1 MPGLSVIIKKEM
13 SDAVSNRTF
22 LLSLG
27 VLIFILL
34 FSGYAAGRQFQLNVS
49 WGNMDTSSPFLTV
62 IAYLVPNINLL
73 GALVAVVYGF
83 NSINKERTEGSLKV
97 MLSYP
102 IFRDQVM
109 LGKLLAGLFII
120 SIVTV
125 VSFTM
130 SLGLFLWFSNILLKP
145 DMILRFSIF
154 TLLTILL
161 LIGWLG
167 ISMFLSQVFKDPKT
181 TLLVMFLVV
190 GLLNSNLFS
199 YVGQILSHIVYGSA
213 YFLSNG
219 VVEYNAQ
226 LGELSNFINY
236 LPPPMGYQIVS
247 YNVAMPYT
255 YSIVGNQQVLAPN
268 DLWNVFVNFGYSIGL
283 LVVVPIL
290 AFVGNYILF
299 TRRDIT

>member
-1 MPGLSVIIKKEM
+1 MPGLSLIIRKEI

-34 FSGYAAGRQFQLNVS
+34 FSGYAAGIQFQQYIS
-49 WGNMDTSSPFLTV
+49 WGIYDTTGPYLTV

-125 VSFTM
+125 VSFTI
-130 SLGLFLWFSNILLKP
+130 SLGVFLWFSNILLKP
-145 DMILRFSIF
+145 DMILRYSIF

-161 LIGWLG
+161 LSGWLG
-167 ISMFLSQVFKDPKT
+167 ISMLLSQVFKDPKT
-181 TLLVMFLVV
+181 TLLIMFLVV

-213 YFLSNG
+213 YYLSNG
-219 VVEYNAQ
+219 VVEYNPQ
-226 LGELSNFINY
+226 LGALSTFIYY
-236 LPPPMGYQIVS
+236 LPPPQGYQIVS
-247 YNVAMPYT
+247 YNIAMPYT
-255 YSIVGNQQVLAPN
+255 YTFIGNQMVYSPN
-268 DLWNVFVNFGYSIGL
+268 ELWNVFVNYVYSIGIL
-283 LVVVPIL
+283 IVVPIL
-290 AFVGNYILF
+290 TFVGNYLLF
-299 TRRDIT
+299 TRKDIT

>member
-1 MPGLSVIIKKEM
+1 MPGLSIIIKKEM
-13 SDAVSNRTF
+13 SDSVSNRTF

-27 VLIFILL
+27 VLMFLLL
-34 FSGYAAGRQFQLNVS
+34 FSGYAAGKQFQQYISYGGYETERPN
-49 WGNMDTSSPFLTV
+49 LTL

-73 GALVAVVYGF
+73 GALVTVVYGF

-109 LGKLLAGLFII
+109 LGKLLAGLFIV
-120 SIVTV
+120 SIVTI
-125 VSFTM
+125 VSFAL
-130 SLGLFLWFSNILLKP
+130 SLGVFLWFSNILLNP

-161 LIGWLG
+161 LSSWLG
-167 ISMFLSQVFKDPKT
+167 LSMFLSQVFKDPKT

-190 GLLNSNLFS
+190 GLLNSDLFS
-199 YVGQILSHIVYGSA
+199 YLGQIISHIVYGSA
-213 YFLSNG
+213 YFLVNG

-226 LGELSNFINY
+226 LGALTTFIYY
-236 LPPPMGYQIVS
+236 LPPPQGYQIVS

-255 YSIVGNQQVLAPN
+255 YTFIGDQMVYSPN
-268 DLWNVFVNFGYSIGL
+268 ELWNVFVNYVYSIGIL
-283 LVVVPIL
+283 IVVPIL
-290 AFVGNYILF
+290 TFVGNYLLF
-299 TRRDIT
+299 TRKDIT